1 MQNVEDLIQ
10 IIIVDALEKQKGLFK
25 NLEEFIWNYEVWK
38 SSLKK
43 QENSFKSIKK
53 IIEKL

>member
-25 NLEEFIWNYEVWK
+25 NLEKFIWNYEVWK

-43 QENSFKSIKK
+43 
-53 IIEKL
+53 